1 MAVTSL
7 RIPPDLMGS
16 LDSMAHELQ
25 RSKSWVI
32 NQALREYIERKEVEK
47 YRWVE
52 TLEALDSVK
61 YGKLVDGEKVN
72 SWLESWGTDSEME
85 PPKS

>member
-7 RIPPDLMGS
+7 RIPPELMNS
-16 LDSMAHELQ
+16 LDSTAQELQ

-32 NQALREYIERKEVEK
+32 NQALREYLGRKQTEK
-47 YRWVE
+47 QRWVE

-61 YGKLVDGEKVN
+61 LGQLVDGDTVDT
-72 SWLESWGTDSEME
+72 WLESWGTDNELE

>member
-7 RIPPDLMGS
+7 RIPSDLMGS

-32 NQALREYIERKEVEK
+32 NQALREYLERKDVEK
-47 YRWVE
+47 QRWSE

-61 YGKLVDGEKVN
+61 SGNLVDGEKVD
-72 SWLESWGTDSEME
+72 SWFESWGTDNEME